1 MQYQVCETGGFSLD
15 GSSAIANTADT
26 GIVCTTDY
34 IDIQGKINFENI
46 LQFSDQFLKFF
57 MNFR

>member
-15 GSSAIANTADT
+15 GNSAIANTADT

-34 IDIQGKINFENI
+34 IDIQGINHEYDGGQ
-46 LQFSDQFLKFF
+46 LEGSV
-57 MNFR
+57 